1 MVDPKTVENMR
12 TLTCSICDS
21 EYTGWGNN
29 AWPINEGRCCDG
41 CNGLVLLERL
51 TNMHLKKFWKPST
64 NVGPLASAL
73 LRKVTK

>member
-1 MVDPKTVENMR
+1 MSDLTVKVEPSD

-41 CNGLVLLERL
+41 CNGLVLIERL
-51 TNMHLKKFWKPST
+51 ANMNLPIKALKLGKT
-64 NVGPLASAL
+64 ASAL
-73 LRKVTK
+73 LKRDN

>member
-1 MVDPKTVENMR
+1 MVVDPKTVENMK

-41 CNGLVLLERL
+41 CNGLVLIERL
-51 TNMHLKKFWKPST
+51 ANMHLPS
-64 NVGPLASAL
+64 VGPLANAL
-73 LRKVTK
+73 LRKVAK

>member
-1 MVDPKTVENMR
+1 MADPKTVENMK

-41 CNGLVLLERL
+41 CNGLVLVERL
-51 TNMHLKKFWKPST
+51 ANMNLPIKALKLGKT
-64 NVGPLASAL
+64 ASAL
-73 LRKVTK
+73 LKRGN

>member
-1 MVDPKTVENMR
+1 MSDLTVKVEPSD
-12 TLTCSICDS
+12 TLTCSICWS

-51 TNMHLKKFWKPST
+51 ARMNLPIKALKLGKT
-64 NVGPLASAL
+64 ASAL
-73 LRKVTK
+73 LKRGN